1 MKKLKKLIVLIDYIG
16 HPSMNGAYLND
27 RRFDALHVLLRDDKD
42 SSFHVLLRDGKESE
56 KVIVSIG
63 HIEKKHGDL
72 QQYKKYYEKFL
83 ELKKIANH
91 RGRKVKW
98 IDIKED
104 ISVSNLIKELEE
116 FYGYI
121 INPKY
126 TEITIG
132 GTNLSGCLLD
142 AKETCVS
149 TLAKFGFK
157 INLILPMCA
166 EASNSGINDLEKT
179 WKALSIVY
187 KHLKDNELI
196 SKVDFVYLREEIV
209 VYK

>member
-1 MKKLKKLIVLIDYIG
+1 MKKLKKLTILIDYIG

-27 RRFDALHVLLRDDKD
+27 RRFDALHVLLREDK
-42 SSFHVLLRDGKESE
+42 EPE

-83 ELKKIANH
+83 ELKQIANH
-91 RGRKVKW
+91 AGRKVEW

-126 TEITIG
+126 TEINIG

-187 KHLKDNELI
+187 KHLKNNELI

>member
-27 RRFDALHVLLRDDKD
+27 RRFDALHVLLRDDK
-42 SSFHVLLRDGKESE
+42 ESE

-63 HIEKKHGDL
+63 HIEKKHGVL

-83 ELKKIANH
+83 ELKKIASH
-91 RGRKVKW
+91 AGRKVKW

-104 ISVSNLIKELEE
+104 ISISNLIKELEN
-116 FYGYI
+116 YGYI

-179 WKALSIVY
+179 WKALSLVY

-196 SKVDFVYLREEIV
+196 SKVDFVYLREEIII
-209 VYK
+209 YK

>member
-27 RRFDALHVLLRDDKD
+27 RRFDALHVLLREDK
-42 SSFHVLLRDGKESE
+42 EPE

-98 IDIKED
+98 IDIRED
-104 ISVSNLIKELEE
+104 ISISNLIKELEE

-126 TEITIG
+126 TEINIG

-187 KHLKDNELI
+187 KHLKNNELI
-196 SKVDFVYLREEIV
+196 SKVDFVYLREEII

>member
-27 RRFDALHVLLRDDKD
+27 RRFDALHVLLREDK
-42 SSFHVLLRDGKESE
+42 EPE

-98 IDIKED
+98 IDIRED
-104 ISVSNLIKELEE
+104 ISISNLIKELEE

-126 TEITIG
+126 TEINIG

-157 INLILPMCA
+157 INLVLPMCA

-187 KHLKDNELI
+187 KHLKNNELI
-196 SKVDFVYLREEIV
+196 SKVEFVYLREEII

>member
-1 MKKLKKLIVLIDYIG
+1 MKKLKKLTILIDYIG

-27 RRFDALHVLLRDDKD
+27 RRFDALHVLLREDK
-42 SSFHVLLRDGKESE
+42 EPE

-63 HIEKKHGDL
+63 HIEKKHGGL

-83 ELKKIANH
+83 ELKQIANH
-91 RGRKVKW
+91 AGRKVEW

-104 ISVSNLIKELEE
+104 ISISNLIKELEE

-126 TEITIG
+126 TEINIG

-187 KHLKDNELI
+187 KHLKNNELI
-196 SKVDFVYLREEIV
+196 SKVEFVYLREEII

>member
-1 MKKLKKLIVLIDYIG
+1 MKKLKKLTILIDYIG

-27 RRFDALHVLLRDDKD
+27 RRFDALHVLLREDK
-42 SSFHVLLRDGKESE
+42 EPE

-98 IDIKED
+98 IDIRED
-104 ISVSNLIKELEE
+104 ISISNLIKELEN
-116 FYGYI
+116 YGYI

-126 TEITIG
+126 TEINIG

-187 KHLKDNELI
+187 KHLKNNELI

>member
-27 RRFDALHVLLRDDKD
+27 RRFDALHVLLREDK
-42 SSFHVLLRDGKESE
+42 EPE

-104 ISVSNLIKELEE
+104 ISISNLIKELEN
-116 FYGYI
+116 YGYI

-126 TEITIG
+126 TEINIG

-187 KHLKDNELI
+187 KHLKNNELI
-196 SKVDFVYLREEIV
+196 SKVDFVYLREEII

>member
-1 MKKLKKLIVLIDYIG
+1 MKKLKKLTILIDYIG

-27 RRFDALHVLLRDDKD
+27 RRFDALHVLLREDK
-42 SSFHVLLRDGKESE
+42 EPE
-56 KVIVSIG
+56 KVIFSRR

-98 IDIKED
+98 IDIRED
-104 ISVSNLIKELEE
+104 ISISNLIKELEE

-126 TEITIG
+126 TEINIG

-187 KHLKDNELI
+187 KHLKNNELI
-196 SKVDFVYLREEIV
+196 SKVEFVYLREEII

>member
-1 MKKLKKLIVLIDYIG
+1 MKKLKKLTILIDYIG

-27 RRFDALHVLLRDDKD
+27 RRFDALHVLLREDK
-42 SSFHVLLRDGKESE
+42 EPE

-98 IDIKED
+98 IDIRED
-104 ISVSNLIKELEE
+104 ISISNLIKELEE

-126 TEITIG
+126 TEINIG

-187 KHLKDNELI
+187 KHLKNNELI
-196 SKVDFVYLREEIV
+196 SKVDFVYLREEII

>member
-27 RRFDALHVLLRDDKD
+27 RRFDALHVLLRDDK
-42 SSFHVLLRDGKESE
+42 ESE

-63 HIEKKHGDL
+63 HIEKKHGGL

-83 ELKKIANH
+83 ELKQIANH
-91 RGRKVKW
+91 AGRKVEW

-104 ISVSNLIKELEE
+104 ISISNLIKELEN
-116 FYGYI
+116 YGYI

-126 TEITIG
+126 TEINIG

-157 INLILPMCA
+157 INLVLPMCA

-187 KHLKDNELI
+187 KHLKNNELI
-196 SKVDFVYLREEIV
+196 SKVDFVYLREEII

>member
-1 MKKLKKLIVLIDYIG
+1 MKKLKKLTILIDYIG

-27 RRFDALHVLLRDDKD
+27 RRFDALHVLLREDK
-42 SSFHVLLRDGKESE
+42 EPE

-63 HIEKKHGDL
+63 HIEKKHGGL

-83 ELKKIANH
+83 ELKKIASH
-91 RGRKVKW
+91 AGRKVKW

-104 ISVSNLIKELEE
+104 ISISNLIKELEN
-116 FYGYI
+116 YGYI

-126 TEITIG
+126 TEINIG

-187 KHLKDNELI
+187 KHLKNNELI
-196 SKVDFVYLREEIV
+196 SKVDFVYLREEIIA
-209 VYK
+209 

>member
-63 HIEKKHGDL
+63 HIEKKHGGL

-83 ELKKIANH
+83 ELKQIANH
-91 RGRKVKW
+91 AGRKVEW

-104 ISVSNLIKELEE
+104 ISISNLIKELEE

-126 TEITIG
+126 TEINIG

-157 INLILPMCA
+157 INLVLPMCA

-187 KHLKDNELI
+187 KHLKNNELI
-196 SKVDFVYLREEIV
+196 SKVDFVYLREEII

>member
-1 MKKLKKLIVLIDYIG
+1 MKKLKKLTILIDYIG

-27 RRFDALHVLLRDDKD
+27 RRFDALHVLLREDK
-42 SSFHVLLRDGKESE
+42 EPE

-83 ELKKIANH
+83 ELKQIANH
-91 RGRKVKW
+91 AGRKVEW

-104 ISVSNLIKELEE
+104 ISISNLIKELEE

-157 INLILPMCA
+157 INLVLPMCA

-187 KHLKDNELI
+187 KHLKNNELI
-196 SKVDFVYLREEIV
+196 SKVDFVYLREEII

>member
-27 RRFDALHVLLRDDKD
+27 RRFDALHVLLRDDK
-42 SSFHVLLRDGKESE
+42 ESE

-63 HIEKKHGDL
+63 HIEKKHGVL

-83 ELKKIANH
+83 ELKKIASH
-91 RGRKVKW
+91 AGRKVKW

-104 ISVSNLIKELEE
+104 ISISNLIKELEN
-116 FYGYI
+116 YGYI

-126 TEITIG
+126 TEINIG

-157 INLILPMCA
+157 INLVLPMCA

-179 WKALSIVY
+179 WKALSLVY

-196 SKVDFVYLREEIV
+196 SKVDFVYLREEIII
-209 VYK
+209 YK

>member
-27 RRFDALHVLLRDDKD
+27 RRFDALHVLLREDK
-42 SSFHVLLRDGKESE
+42 EPE

-98 IDIKED
+98 IDIRED
-104 ISVSNLIKELEE
+104 ISISNLIKELEE

-126 TEITIG
+126 TEINIG

-157 INLILPMCA
+157 INLVLPMCA

-187 KHLKDNELI
+187 KHLKNNELI
-196 SKVDFVYLREEIV
+196 SKVDFVYLREEII

>member
-63 HIEKKHGDL
+63 HIEKKHGGL

-83 ELKKIANH
+83 ELKQIANH
-91 RGRKVKW
+91 AGRKVEW

-104 ISVSNLIKELEE
+104 ISISNLIKELEN
-116 FYGYI
+116 YGYI

-126 TEITIG
+126 TEINIG

>member
-1 MKKLKKLIVLIDYIG
+1 MKKLKKLTILIDYIG

-27 RRFDALHVLLRDDKD
+27 RRFDALHVLLREDK
-42 SSFHVLLRDGKESE
+42 EPE

-98 IDIKED
+98 IDIRED
-104 ISVSNLIKELEE
+104 ISISNLIKELEE

-126 TEITIG
+126 TEINIG

-187 KHLKDNELI
+187 KHLKNNELI

>member
-27 RRFDALHVLLRDDKD
+27 RRFDALHVLLRDDK
-42 SSFHVLLRDGKESE
+42 ESE

-63 HIEKKHGDL
+63 HIEKKHGVL

-83 ELKKIANH
+83 ELKKIASH
-91 RGRKVKW
+91 AGRKVKW

-104 ISVSNLIKELEE
+104 ISISNLIKELEN
-116 FYGYI
+116 YGYI

-157 INLILPMCA
+157 INLVLPMCA

-179 WKALSIVY
+179 WKALSLVY

-196 SKVDFVYLREEIV
+196 SKVDFVYLREEIII
-209 VYK
+209 YK

>member
-1 MKKLKKLIVLIDYIG
+1 MKKLKKLTILIDYIG

-27 RRFDALHVLLRDDKD
+27 RRFDALHVLLRDDK
-42 SSFHVLLRDGKESE
+42 ESE

-63 HIEKKHGDL
+63 HIEKKHGGL

-83 ELKKIANH
+83 ELKQIANH
-91 RGRKVKW
+91 AGRKVEW

-104 ISVSNLIKELEE
+104 ISISNLIKELEN
-116 FYGYI
+116 YGYI

-126 TEITIG
+126 TEINIG

-187 KHLKDNELI
+187 KHLKNNELI
-196 SKVDFVYLREEIV
+196 SKVEFVYLREEII

>member
-27 RRFDALHVLLRDDKD
+27 RRFDALHVLLRDD
-42 SSFHVLLRDGKESE
+42 KESE

-98 IDIKED
+98 IDIRED
-104 ISVSNLIKELEE
+104 ISISNLIKELEN
-116 FYGYI
+116 YGYI

-126 TEITIG
+126 TEINIG

-187 KHLKDNELI
+187 KHLKNNELI
-196 SKVDFVYLREEIV
+196 SKVDFVYLREEII

>member
-27 RRFDALHVLLRDDKD
+27 RRFDALHVLLREDK
-42 SSFHVLLRDGKESE
+42 EPE

-98 IDIKED
+98 IDIRED
-104 ISVSNLIKELEE
+104 ISISNLIKELEN
-116 FYGYI
+116 YGYI

-126 TEITIG
+126 TEINIG

-187 KHLKDNELI
+187 KHLKNNELI
-196 SKVDFVYLREEIV
+196 SKVEFVYLREEII

>member
-1 MKKLKKLIVLIDYIG
+1 MKKLKKLTILIDYIG

-27 RRFDALHVLLRDDKD
+27 RRFDALHVLLREDK
-42 SSFHVLLRDGKESE
+42 EPE

-83 ELKKIANH
+83 ELKQIANH
-91 RGRKVKW
+91 AGRKVEW

-104 ISVSNLIKELEE
+104 ISISNLIKELEN
-116 FYGYI
+116 YGYI

-126 TEITIG
+126 TEINIG

-187 KHLKDNELI
+187 KHLKNNELI
-196 SKVDFVYLREEIV
+196 SKVEFVYLREEII

>member
-27 RRFDALHVLLRDDKD
+27 RRFDALHVLLRDDK
-42 SSFHVLLRDGKESE
+42 ESE

-63 HIEKKHGDL
+63 HIEKKHGVL

-83 ELKKIANH
+83 ELKKIASH
-91 RGRKVKW
+91 AGRKVKW

-104 ISVSNLIKELEE
+104 ISISNLIKELEN
-116 FYGYI
+116 YGYI

-126 TEITIG
+126 TEINIG

-157 INLILPMCA
+157 INLVLPMCA

>member
-27 RRFDALHVLLRDDKD
+27 RRFDALHVLLRDDK
-42 SSFHVLLRDGKESE
+42 ESE

-63 HIEKKHGDL
+63 HIEKKHGGL

-98 IDIKED
+98 IDIRED
-104 ISVSNLIKELEE
+104 ISISNLIKELEN
-116 FYGYI
+116 YGYI

-126 TEITIG
+126 TEINIG

-187 KHLKDNELI
+187 KHLKNNELI

>member
-27 RRFDALHVLLRDDKD
+27 RRFDALHVLLRDDK
-42 SSFHVLLRDGKESE
+42 ESE

-63 HIEKKHGDL
+63 HIEKKHGGL

-83 ELKKIANH
+83 ELKQIANH
-91 RGRKVKW
+91 AGRKVEW

-104 ISVSNLIKELEE
+104 ISISNLIKELEN
-116 FYGYI
+116 YGYI

-126 TEITIG
+126 TEINIG

-187 KHLKDNELI
+187 KHLKNNELI
-196 SKVDFVYLREEIV
+196 SKVEFVYLREEII

>member
-1 MKKLKKLIVLIDYIG
+1 MKKLKKLTILIDYIG

-27 RRFDALHVLLRDDKD
+27 RRFDALHVLLREDK
-42 SSFHVLLRDGKESE
+42 EPE

-104 ISVSNLIKELEE
+104 ISISNLIKELEN
-116 FYGYI
+116 YGYI

-126 TEITIG
+126 TEINIG

-157 INLILPMCA
+157 INLVLPMCA

-187 KHLKDNELI
+187 KHLKNNELI
-196 SKVDFVYLREEIV
+196 SKVDFVYLREEII

>member
-1 MKKLKKLIVLIDYIG
+1 MKKLKKLTILIDYIG

-27 RRFDALHVLLRDDKD
+27 RRFDALHVLLRDD
-42 SSFHVLLRDGKESE
+42 KESE

-104 ISVSNLIKELEE
+104 ISVSNLIKELEN
-116 FYGYI
+116 YGYI

-126 TEITIG
+126 TEINIG

-187 KHLKDNELI
+187 KHLKNNELI

>member
-1 MKKLKKLIVLIDYIG
+1 MKKLKKLTILIDYIG

-27 RRFDALHVLLRDDKD
+27 RRFDALHVLLREDK
-42 SSFHVLLRDGKESE
+42 EPE

-98 IDIKED
+98 IDIRED
-104 ISVSNLIKELEE
+104 ISISNLIKELEE

-126 TEITIG
+126 TEINIG

-187 KHLKDNELI
+187 KHLKNNELI
-196 SKVDFVYLREEIV
+196 SKVEFVYLREEII

>member
-1 MKKLKKLIVLIDYIG
+1 MKKLKKLTILIDYIG

-27 RRFDALHVLLRDDKD
+27 RRFDALHVLLRDD
-42 SSFHVLLRDGKESE
+42 KESE

-104 ISVSNLIKELEE
+104 ISISNLIKELEN
-116 FYGYI
+116 YGYI

-126 TEITIG
+126 TEINIG

-187 KHLKDNELI
+187 KHLKNNELI
-196 SKVDFVYLREEIV
+196 SKVEFVYLREEII

>member
-42 SSFHVLLRDGKESE
+42 SSFHVLLRDDKESE

-63 HIEKKHGDL
+63 HIEKKHGVL

-83 ELKKIANH
+83 ELKKIASH
-91 RGRKVKW
+91 AGRKVKW

-104 ISVSNLIKELEE
+104 ISISNLIKELEN
-116 FYGYI
+116 YGYI

-126 TEITIG
+126 TEINIG

-157 INLILPMCA
+157 INLVLPMCA

-179 WKALSIVY
+179 WKALSLVY

-196 SKVDFVYLREEIV
+196 SKVDFVYLREEIII
-209 VYK
+209 YK

>member
-1 MKKLKKLIVLIDYIG
+1 MKKLKKLTILIDYIG

-27 RRFDALHVLLRDDKD
+27 RRFDALHVLLREDK
-42 SSFHVLLRDGKESE
+42 EPE

-98 IDIKED
+98 IDIRED
-104 ISVSNLIKELEE
+104 ISISNLIKELEE

-126 TEITIG
+126 TEINIG

-157 INLILPMCA
+157 INLVLPMCA

-187 KHLKDNELI
+187 KHLKNNELI
-196 SKVDFVYLREEIV
+196 SKVDFVYLREEII

>member
-1 MKKLKKLIVLIDYIG
+1 MKKLKKLTILIDYIG

-27 RRFDALHVLLRDDKD
+27 RRFDALHVLLREDK
-42 SSFHVLLRDGKESE
+42 EPE

-83 ELKKIANH
+83 ELKQIANH
-91 RGRKVKW
+91 AGRKVEW

-104 ISVSNLIKELEE
+104 ISISNLIKELEE

-187 KHLKDNELI
+187 KHLKNNELI
-196 SKVDFVYLREEIV
+196 SKVDFVYLREEII

>member
-1 MKKLKKLIVLIDYIG
+1 MKKLKKLTILIDYIG

-27 RRFDALHVLLRDDKD
+27 RRFDALHVLLREDK
-42 SSFHVLLRDGKESE
+42 EPE

-104 ISVSNLIKELEE
+104 ISISNLIKELEE

-126 TEITIG
+126 TEINIG

-187 KHLKDNELI
+187 KHLKNNELI
-196 SKVDFVYLREEIV
+196 SKVEFVYLREEII

>member
-27 RRFDALHVLLRDDKD
+27 RRFDALHVLLRDDK
-42 SSFHVLLRDGKESE
+42 ESE

-63 HIEKKHGDL
+63 HIEKKHGGL

-83 ELKKIANH
+83 ELKQIANH
-91 RGRKVKW
+91 AGRKVEW

-104 ISVSNLIKELEE
+104 ISISNLIKELEN
-116 FYGYI
+116 YGYI

-126 TEITIG
+126 TEINIG

-187 KHLKDNELI
+187 KHLKNNELI
-196 SKVDFVYLREEIV
+196 SKVDFVYLREEII

>member
-1 MKKLKKLIVLIDYIG
+1 MKKLKKLTILIDYIG

-27 RRFDALHVLLRDDKD
+27 RRFDALHVLLREDK
-42 SSFHVLLRDGKESE
+42 EPE

-98 IDIKED
+98 IDIRED
-104 ISVSNLIKELEE
+104 ISISNLIKELEN
-116 FYGYI
+116 YGYI

-126 TEITIG
+126 TEINIG

-187 KHLKDNELI
+187 KHLKNNELI
-196 SKVDFVYLREEIV
+196 SKVDFVYLREEII

>member
-1 MKKLKKLIVLIDYIG
+1 MKKLKKLTILIDYIG

-27 RRFDALHVLLRDDKD
+27 RRFDALHVLLREDK
-42 SSFHVLLRDGKESE
+42 EPE

-98 IDIKED
+98 IDIRED
-104 ISVSNLIKELEE
+104 ISISNLIKELEE

-126 TEITIG
+126 TEINIG

-157 INLILPMCA
+157 INLVLPMCA

-187 KHLKDNELI
+187 KHLKNNELI
-196 SKVDFVYLREEIV
+196 SKVEFVYLREEII